1 MKINDIVMEKTEDP
15 RSEVKRREQFRTGGG
30 THKDRKKAAKRGEA
44 KHKKQAVPMEG
55 VSEENAVSEALPA
68 LPLVIAAGARAT
80 PWLVRQGAK
89 VLSGGGRAAAATPR
103 AVSQVGTGVGRAGV
117 GAGAGYT
124 GKAAYDTV
132 QAVLGSEAARK
143 VLRLSAQYGLP
154 ILAMVAILYGGKEV
168 IEYLRD
174 RADRKNQ
181 HSADEFDIDKKQG
194 VAEGPFTGIGKMMMK
209 HKLKKGIK
217 RDHDA
222 ADDALDIVYDYDFD
236 SASRRYEPE
245 DAFAKAYDAKKR
257 KERALNR
264 LSKKE
269 GVAEAGRGFRGRS
282 SWDSNMWSG
291 DLGSRDKR
299 SFKRREMEKE
309 LGHEDDPDFERKMR
323 MSQDK
328 GPWYLLID
336 GKIYKQ
342 KGQPKAFDWK
352 KGANNYGLAIVKN
365 KPELKGKVL
374 LTKVPKDLDK
384 SDSE

>member
-1 MKINDIVMEKTEDP
+1 MKINDIVVERAEDP

-30 THKDRKKAAKRGEA
+30 THKDRKKAVKRGEA
-44 KHKKQAVPMEG
+44 KHKKQAVPM
-55 VSEENAVSEALPA
+55 
-68 LPLVIAAGARAT
+68 
-80 PWLVRQGAK
+80 
-89 VLSGGGRAAAATPR
+89 
-103 AVSQVGTGVGRAGV
+103 
-117 GAGAGYT
+117 
-124 GKAAYDTV
+124 
-132 QAVLGSEAARK
+132 
-143 VLRLSAQYGLP
+143 
-154 ILAMVAILYGGKEV
+154 
-168 IEYLRD
+168 
-174 RADRKNQ
+174 
-181 HSADEFDIDKKQG
+181 
-194 VAEGPFTGIGKMMMK
+194 
-209 HKLKKGIK
+209 
-217 RDHDA
+217 
-222 ADDALDIVYDYDFD
+222 
-236 SASRRYEPE
+236 
-245 DAFAKAYDAKKR
+245 
-257 KERALNR
+257 
-264 LSKKE
+264 E

-291 DLGSRDKR
+291 DLGSRDRR